1 MKRKKE
7 KPRPEIKTPLDI
19 MPEEAMRKLVGLTGL
34 RTGIL
39 NMMQDLKWRQED
51 VNQAII
57 KTLLDHSAF
66 DYLQVNWR
74 RLGSHTW
81 DKREE
86 VHHDP
91 GCTENPL
98 KCDCF

>member
-7 KPRPEIKTPLDI
+7 KSLSEITTPLDLV
-19 MPEEAMRKLVGLTGL
+19 AKDARRKIIGLAGL
-34 RTGIL
+34 RTDIL
-39 NMMQDLKWRQED
+39 QMMQDLKWRQQE
-51 VNQAII
+51 VNQTIT
-57 KTLLDHSAF
+57 KLLFDNDAF

-74 RLGSHTW
+74 RLGSHSW

-91 GCTENPL
+91 GCDENPL
-98 KCDCF
+98 RCDCF